1 MARPLIVSNALNW
14 FCRDPCHDIPYPA
27 TNISK
32 IRFFRFIFRN
42 FCYSWFM
49 NELFGALKPLGLLEA
64 VAALPHPATLAE
76 LAASVGVPKPTM
88 HRWLGSLEAAGLLQR
103 TLDGR
108 RFELAPRASRLAFSI
123 LGNRP
128 GGTLRHEILRQVVQ
142 EVGEACNLTVL
153 DGTQVTYLDRVEA
166 EWMLRISFQQGSK
179 VPAYCSASGKLF
191 LALMRPAKR
200 DLLLRLMPLQRL
212 TDNTITK
219 KSELLKELAEIRR
232 DKYALD
238 REEFL
243 SGLVCLAVPVFQQ
256 KAKSRTCVAA
266 LAIQAPVTRMSQA
279 NILTKLPV
287 LQRAADALA
296 ITLTEQATPS

>member
-1 MARPLIVSNALNW
+1 
-14 FCRDPCHDIPYPA
+14 
-27 TNISK
+27 
-32 IRFFRFIFRN
+32 
-42 FCYSWFM
+42 M
-49 NELFGALKPLGLLEA
+49 NDLFGALKPLGLLEA
-64 VAALPHPATLAE
+64 VAGMPHPATLAE

-128 GGTLRHEILRQVVQ
+128 GGTLRHEILQRVVK

-153 DGTQVTYLDRVEA
+153 DGTQVSYLDRVEA
-166 EWMLRISFQQGSK
+166 EWLLRISFQQGSK
-179 VPAYCSASGKLF
+179 VPAHCSASGKLF

-200 DLLLRLMPLQRL
+200 DLLLRLMPLERL

-219 KSELLKELAEIRR
+219 KNELLKELAEIRR
-232 DKYALD
+232 AKYALD

-256 KAKSRTCVAA
+256 NPQSRTCVAA
-266 LAIQAPVTRMSQA
+266 LAIQAPVTRMSLSD
-279 NILTKLPV
+279 ILTKLPV
-287 LQRAADALA
+287 LQRAADALG
-296 ITLTEQATPS
+296 ITLTE

>member
-1 MARPLIVSNALNW
+1 
-14 FCRDPCHDIPYPA
+14 
-27 TNISK
+27 
-32 IRFFRFIFRN
+32 
-42 FCYSWFM
+42 M

-64 VAALPHPATLAE
+64 VAAMPHPATLAE
-76 LAASVGVPKPTM
+76 LATSVGVPKPTM

-108 RFELAPRASRLAFSI
+108 KFELAPRASRLAFSI

-166 EWMLRISFQQGSK
+166 EWLLRISFQQGSK

-200 DLLLRLMPLQRL
+200 DLLLALMPLQRL

-219 KSELLKELAEIRR
+219 KGELLKELAEIRR
-232 DKYALD
+232 NKYALD

-256 KAKSRTCVAA
+256 KGKSRSCVAA
-266 LAIQAPVTRMSQA
+266 LAIQAPVTRMSHT

-296 ITLTEQATPS
+296 ITLTEQATAS